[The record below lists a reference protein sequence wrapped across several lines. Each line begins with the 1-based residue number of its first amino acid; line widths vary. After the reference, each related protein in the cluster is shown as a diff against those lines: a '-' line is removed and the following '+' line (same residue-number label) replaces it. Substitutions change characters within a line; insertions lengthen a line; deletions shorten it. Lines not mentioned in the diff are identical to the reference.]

1 MFMELKIELDEIQ
14 EGILNSIKN
23 YYSEE
28 YSRNFDSLE
37 SVISFMILKDY
48 LVCQAIKR
56 EKESDKNENKD
67 IV

>member
-1 MFMELKIELDEIQ
+1 MELKIELDEIQ
-14 EGILNSIKN
+14 EGILNSIKD
-23 YYSEE
+23 YYTEE
-28 YSRNFDSLE
+28 YSRNFDDME
-37 SVISFMILKDY
+37 SVVAFLIYKEY